1 MVCFTKT
8 LLASFASF
16 ASFASVAQASKLPEA
31 LQSEVD
37 TSRPLCGTFLD
48 GAWGVYQKSGQDAM
62 VKQLY
67 ADYVTSPTGV
77 FVWCA
82 DISDPDGEDA
92 VILASPLL
100 YPGTAMEELMTHADN
115 TDEQRQLVYDLW
127 DEHHLNSTG
136 RCCGPEKRFDWYG
149 YFHQEESNVIYRACN
164 EHARQV
170 TTHGSK
176 ELSKDGTIDAVEGT
190 TVPNVV
196 HESMMMSERVMCT
209 CTMTGVPP
217 SRNNTVASI
226 VNTRFADEG
235 VSGGARLGA
244 SGLVTGVIAGLL
256 LA

>member
-149 YFHQEESNVIYRACN
+149 YFHQEESN
-164 EHARQV
+164 
-170 TTHGSK
+170 
-176 ELSKDGTIDAVEGT
+176 DGTIDAVEGT

-196 HESMMMSERVMCT
+196 HESMMVSERVMCT